1 VERVERGD
9 LYDGAIQGMLDRL
22 GDPNTSLLSREAYEN
37 FRIQTE
43 GDYGGVGLEID
54 ERGDYITVVGPIPGG
69 PGARAG
75 IRAGDVIVTV
85 EGQSTR
91 DWVVQ
96 QAVQVLRGDPGTD
109 VDVEIERTG
118 VEGPIDFTLVR
129 ERIQL
134 HAVPFA
140 TMLEP
145 GIGYIPLELFAETS
159 TDEVRAAADSLR
171 REGATSFIL
180 DLRGNPGGIL
190 DQGVGIADLFLERG
204 SSVVETRGR
213 DGRPTGTLRASD
225 PDHFPE
231 VPVVVLVDRGSAS
244 ASEIVAGALQDYDR
258 ALVIGS
264 STFGKGSVQSLF
276 TLSGGNVLK
285 LTTARWY
292 TPRGRSIE
300 RLPMVLDSLAPEA
313 EAPADPMDPD
323 GLEELALSIQGL
335 YVMPP
340 DTAGRPTVT
349 SAGGRTLYGGGGIV
363 PDLLVSMDSLTS
375 EERQAVLDLFQE
387 GGRFSS
393 GLFDFAVS
401 YVNGGARGPD
411 FVVTEEDLQQFYE
424 RLRAERGVEV
434 DLETFRRAERFV
446 RLQLETEIAER
457 GWGAL
462 EAFRRGVPYDAPLQ
476 RAVEL
481 LRGARSPEDLFVA
494 GARSS
499 TLGGLAT
506 AGASP

>member
-1 VERVERGD
+1 
-9 LYDGAIQGMLDRL
+9 
-22 GDPNTSLLSREAYEN
+22 
-37 FRIQTE
+37 
-43 GDYGGVGLEID
+43 
-54 ERGDYITVVGPIPGG
+54 
-69 PGARAG
+69 
-75 IRAGDVIVTV
+75 
-85 EGQSTR
+85 
-91 DWVVQ
+91 
-96 QAVQVLRGDPGTD
+96 
-109 VDVEIERTG
+109 
-118 VEGPIDFTLVR
+118 
-129 ERIQL
+129 
-134 HAVPFA
+134 
-140 TMLEP
+140 
-145 GIGYIPLELFAETS
+145 
-159 TDEVRAAADSLR
+159 
-171 REGATSFIL
+171 
-180 DLRGNPGGIL
+180 
-190 DQGVGIADLFLERG
+190 
-204 SSVVETRGR
+204 
-213 DGRPTGTLRASD
+213 
-225 PDHFPE
+225 
-231 VPVVVLVDRGSAS
+231 
-244 ASEIVAGALQDYDR
+244 
-258 ALVIGS
+258 
-264 STFGKGSVQSLF
+264 
-276 TLSGGNVLK
+276 
-285 LTTARWY
+285 
-292 TPRGRSIE
+292 
-300 RLPMVLDSLAPEA
+300 
-313 EAPADPMDPD
+313 MDPD

-494 GARSS
+494 GARSP